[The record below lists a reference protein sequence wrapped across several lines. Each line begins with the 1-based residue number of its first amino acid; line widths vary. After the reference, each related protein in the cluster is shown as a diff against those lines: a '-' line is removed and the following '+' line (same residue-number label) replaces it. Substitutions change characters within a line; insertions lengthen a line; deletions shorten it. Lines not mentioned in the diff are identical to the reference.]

1 MKFRIVNYTVSAVL
15 CVLCC
20 AGCHRGAPEAPAL
33 LPVEQVSPLLQQS
46 FANADKET
54 QDQVGQY
61 VTALQSN
68 DWPTAFEHLK
78 ELRSMPNLTQDQRA
92 ALVRVH
98 QTTIRQLNDSAEKG
112 DDKAA
117 DAMATYKA
125 TK

>member
-1 MKFRIVNYTVSAVL
+1 MKFRIVNYTVSAAL
-15 CVLCC
+15 GLLCC

-33 LPVEQVSPLLQQS
+33 LPVEQVGPLLQQS

-68 DWPTAFEHLK
+68 DWPTAFEHLHQ
-78 ELRSMPNLTQDQRA
+78 LRSNPNLTQEQRF
-92 ALVRVH
+92 ALVRIQ
-98 QTTIRQLNDSAEKG
+98 QTTVRELNDSAEKG
-112 DDKAA
+112 NEKAA